1 MIYLDTSVVL
11 ASLLSEDRAPPSTIW
26 QQTLVASRLLTYEVW
41 VRVNA
46 KGVGTSHTSQV
57 NALLGRLAFV
67 EMDSRV
73 LQRAL
78 EPFPA
83 PVRTLDAIHL
93 ATVWYLRNQ
102 GQSVRL
108 ATFDDRMTDAA
119 RRMKL
124 ELYELPAVN

>member
-11 ASLLSEDRAPPSTIW
+11 ASLLSEDRAAPSAIW
-26 QQTLVASRLLTYEVW
+26 QQTLVASRLLAYEVW

-46 KGVGTSHTSQV
+46 RGVGASHATQI

-67 EMDSRV
+67 EMEYRV

-78 EPFPA
+78 EPFPI

-93 ATVWYLRNQ
+93 ATIWYLRQQ
-102 GQSVRL
+102 GQGVRL
-108 ATFDDRMTDAA
+108 ATFDDRMADAA
-119 RRMKL
+119 RRMRL
-124 ELYELPAVN
+124 ELYDLSAAN